1 MADKKDEE
9 MKIVDGDSQALVDG
23 QEPEEEK

>member
-23 QEPEEEK
+23 QEAEEEK